1 MCLMQCITAGAAGIK
16 PPSPEQSQ
24 RGAGPE
30 GEGKA
35 ITSPGESPDLN
46 SPPAVLQG
54 GGGWPTKS
62 DLNPIKN

>member
-1 MCLMQCITAGAAGIK
+1 MAGAAGIK
-16 PPSPEQSQ
+16 SLSPEQSQ

-35 ITSPGESPDLN
+35 ITSPGESLDLH
-46 SPPAVLQG
+46 SPPAVLE
-54 GGGWPTKS
+54 GGWTTKS